1 MKAIKLLLRLAKIKE
16 DQAMARARRVTAQAN
31 ETLQFQEQVI
41 AYAKDYERQILEGG
55 KSGTKVAFIQDSDAF
70 RAKLL
75 ENSRAMDRQVR
86 DLQIGSKGVLEE
98 AMKAKMKS
106 EGLTKLVQ
114 KEEQKEQKKI
124 ERAQEIQFED
134 LLSARTSI
142 HSGTKNA

>member
-75 ENSRAMDRQVR
+75 ESSRAMDRQVR
-86 DLQIGSKGVLEE
+86 DLQNGSKGVLEE

>member
-1 MKAIKLLLRLAKIKE
+1 
-16 DQAMARARRVTAQAN
+16 MARARRVTAQAN

-75 ENSRAMDRQVR
+75 ESSRAMDRQVR

>member
-75 ENSRAMDRQVR
+75 ESSRAMDRQVR

-142 HSGTKNA
+142 HSGMKNA

>member
-31 ETLQFQEQVI
+31 ETLKFQEQVI

-75 ENSRAMDRQVR
+75 ESSRAMDRQVR

-106 EGLTKLVQ
+106 EGLSKLVQ
-114 KEEQKEQKKI
+114 KEEQKEQKNI

>member
-75 ENSRAMDRQVR
+75 ESSRAMDRQVR

>member
-1 MKAIKLLLRLAKIKE
+1 MKAIKLLLRLATIKE

-75 ENSRAMDRQVR
+75 ESSRAMDRQVR